1 MAVTQAVQET
11 RHAPKPAAR
20 ERFSLTPE
28 ELAKFHEQGVIGPF
42 TLYDRD
48 WMKAMWRR
56 LRLKLMDRG
65 KAVYEAD
72 ALSGNTNLA
81 NYDRHLDDDFLA
93 ETMSRPE
100 IVDRVVSILGPD
112 VLCWRSEFFSKYPRE
127 EGTDWHQ
134 ADTFAMA
141 SGKAQIIWPDEVKDV
156 ITQSPFGGTITVW
169 TAMTDALEETGCLQF
184 IPGTHRTMFYDESRG
199 MKYDPNRINAM
210 EKGGIR
216 RGFWGYDYRQL
227 QIDPNWEP
235 DESKAIAVPCY
246 AGQFVIFWSTTMH
259 ASYPHQGKTND
270 YRLAFASRYIPT
282 SVRIYPDTDYLEE
295 YGGKVGL
302 DKYGAVLVAG
312 QDTFKHNRIAT
323 RTTRGTPFV
332 TRS

>member
-1 MAVTQAVQET
+1 MAVTQTVHET
-11 RHAPKPAAR
+11 RHAPKVAAR
-20 ERFSLTPE
+20 SRFALTPE

-48 WMKAMWRR
+48 WMKKTWRR
-56 LRLKLMDRG
+56 QRLKLMDRD

-93 ETMSRPE
+93 ETVCRPE
-100 IVDRVVSILGPD
+100 IVDRVVSILGSD

-141 SGKAQIIWPDEVKDV
+141 SGKAQIIWPDEVKDA

-169 TAMTDALEETGCLQF
+169 CAMTDALEETGCLQF

-210 EKGGIR
+210 
-216 RGFWGYDYRQL
+216 
-227 QIDPNWEP
+227 
-235 DESKAIAVPCY
+235 
-246 AGQFVIFWSTTMH
+246 
-259 ASYPHQGKTND
+259 
-270 YRLAFASRYIPT
+270 
-282 SVRIYPDTDYLEE
+282 
-295 YGGKVGL
+295 
-302 DKYGAVLVAG
+302 
-312 QDTFKHNRIAT
+312 
-323 RTTRGTPFV
+323 
-332 TRS
+332 